1 MKQPTKQELKD
12 RIAELEAELNHWRQ
26 GSEYWREKCR
36 KLQQATDNATIAAY
50 ALLATLFI
58 LVGASVIW

>member
-1 MKQPTKQELKD
+1 MKQPTKQQLRD
-12 RIAELEAELNHWRQ
+12 RIAYLEIELNHWKQ

-50 ALLATLFI
+50 ALLATLFVI
-58 LVGASVIW
+58 VGVGVIW